1 MFDLLFTIRLKTCH
15 TITCQLKIQLGVK
28 LIRMCFLNQKF
39 GKFLHKRLI
48 ISVLVVIIVLVMI
61 LYRMITTDHFIP
73 TSCLDDLK
81 SSIKKQNHNGM
92 KSLTTFISEQDQV
105 NIEKQIKKDKEMIT
119 KVCTSHK
126 PITPILRHRAIRNYN
141 MDENMNIGWCFNA
154 KVNYPKFRI
163 FLCLRF
169 YNNSSIFYY
178 QKRITN

>member
-28 LIRMCFLNQKF
+28 PIRMCFLNQKF

-81 SSIKKQNHNGM
+81 SSMKRQNHNGT
-92 KSLTTFISEQDQV
+92 KSLTTIISEQDQV
-105 NIEKQIKKDKEMIT
+105 NIEKQIKKDKEMIA

-126 PITPILRHRAIRNYN
+126 QITPILRHRAIKNYN

-154 KVNYPKFRI
+154 KVNYPTFRI
-163 FLCLRF
+163 FLCLF
-169 YNNSSIFYY
+169 YNSSI
-178 QKRITN
+178 IS